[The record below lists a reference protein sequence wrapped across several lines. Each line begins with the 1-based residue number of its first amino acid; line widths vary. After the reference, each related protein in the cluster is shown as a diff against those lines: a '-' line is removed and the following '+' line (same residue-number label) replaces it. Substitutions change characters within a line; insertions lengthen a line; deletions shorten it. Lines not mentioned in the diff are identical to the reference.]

1 MGEYPRIC
9 SSVVGVFSSRPPQPR
24 YCFILNVQ
32 TVIGFIKYELGKNED
47 LSDKYL
53 TYKLTML
60 LKLTSASRVLGLQ
73 QLNIR
78 FMTKVTNIYIFT
90 FGKLHQAWRKGEPLP
105 SLNVCIFEEDTK
117 LCVVAA
123 LEEHLKRT
131 KVWRGNDKIQLLLSF
146 LKPHNL
152 MVNSTISRWI
162 KNVLREA
169 GIDTEVFK
177 GHSTRSASTSKAGLG
192 GTFCDRNFRKRFLE

>member
-9 SSVVGVFSSRPPQPR
+9 SSVVGVSSSRPPQPR

-32 TVIGFIKYELGKNED
+32 TVIGFIKYKLGKNED

-90 FGKLHQAWRKGEPLP
+90 FGKLHQA
-105 SLNVCIFEEDTK
+105 
-117 LCVVAA
+117 
-123 LEEHLKRT
+123 
-131 KVWRGNDKIQLLLSF
+131 
-146 LKPHNL
+146 
-152 MVNSTISRWI
+152 
-162 KNVLREA
+162 
-169 GIDTEVFK
+169 
-177 GHSTRSASTSKAGLG
+177 
-192 GTFCDRNFRKRFLE
+192 